1 MGIIVLLIVV
11 VTSIWVWVDAR
22 NIGARRGVI
31 RGLGNMWPF
40 EWFLCSLGL
49 WIIGFPLY
57 LVKRGKIKST
67 MQAAQELGL
76 VDTSSASAP
85 VLPQGQR
92 LCPFC
97 AEPIRVEAIKCK
109 HCGSKVEA
117 LA

>member
-1 MGIIVLLIVV
+1 MGIIIVLLVV
-11 VTSIWVWVDAR
+11 GTSVWVWMDAR
-22 NIGARRGVI
+22 AIGARQGII

-40 EWFLCSLGL
+40 QWFLCCLFL

-57 LVKRGKIKST
+57 LAKRGTIKST
-67 MQAAQELGL
+67 MQAARAL
-76 VDTSSASAP
+76 VAASPAP
-85 VLPQGQR
+85 ARDLAQGQR
-92 LCPFC
+92 PCPFC

>member
-1 MGIIVLLIVV
+1 MGIIIGLVV
-11 VTSIWVWVDAR
+11 VATSIWVWVDAR
-22 NIGARRGVI
+22 GIGARRGLI

-40 EWFLCSLGL
+40 EWFLCCLLL

-67 MQAAQELGL
+67 MQAAREL
-76 VDTSSASAP
+76 VAASSASAP
-85 VLPQGQR
+85 ALPQGQR